1 VQLSVTL
8 MSLSASK
15 SHTSK
20 PLIANRKNTM
30 KYIFILISLLTAA
43 ALVVSQ
49 STDVD
54 VNLTWSAPTTRTD
67 GSVLTASEI
76 VHYEIYCTNGKTA
89 TVTTTNHTFSYSRL
103 TESGEQSCS
112 VSVGASDGDDR
123 FVIMSEPATESFV
136 IPSLFATPSPATN
149 LTITV
154 G

>member
-1 VQLSVTL
+1 
-8 MSLSASK
+8 MK
-15 SHTSK
+15 I
-20 PLIANRKNTM
+20 LIL
-30 KYIFILISLLTAA
+30 LISLLTAA

-49 STDVD
+49 SADVD
-54 VNLTWSAPTTRTD
+54 VQLTWSAPTTRTD

-76 VHYEIYCTNGKTA
+76 LGYEVECTSGKTA
-89 TVTTTNHTFSYSRL
+89 TVTSLNHTLSYSRL

-136 IPSLFATPSPATN
+136 IPSLFATPSPASN

>member
-1 VQLSVTL
+1 
-8 MSLSASK
+8 
-15 SHTSK
+15 
-20 PLIANRKNTM
+20 M

-54 VNLTWSAPTTRTD
+54 VQLTWSAPTTRTD

-76 VHYEIYCTNGKTA
+76 IHYEIYCTDGTNGKTA
-89 TVTTTNHTFSYSRL
+89 TVTTTHHTFSYSRL

-112 VSVGASDGDDR
+112 VIVGASDGDDR
-123 FVIMSEPATESFV
+123 FVIMSEPVTESFV

-154 G
+154 SRD